1 MIDIRLA
8 DKKDIPVI
16 AEIIND
22 TWKVAYKDIVPESDM
37 INYTDKTRREN
48 QIADFIDKGEPV
60 FYIANNNSI
69 DCGIISYKKYEEN
82 DYSDCAYI
90 MQLYV
95 LPESQ
100 KTGVGKAL
108 MEHINNV
115 IREKGYKRII
125 LNTLE
130 KNSNARAF
138 YEKLGYVYIG
148 AEDSPLFCEKVVRAL
163 YKKEL

>member
-8 DKKDIPVI
+8 DKKDTEII
-16 AEIIND
+16 AEIINE
-22 TWKVAYKDIVPESDM
+22 TWKVAYKDIVPESDL

-48 QIADFIDKGEPV
+48 QIADFFDKGEPI
-60 FYIANNNSI
+60 FYIAQSNSI
-69 DCGIISYKKYEEN
+69 DCGIISYKEYEKS

-95 LPESQ
+95 LPDFQ
-100 KTGVGKAL
+100 KIGVGKAL

-138 YEKLGYVYIG
+138 YEKLGYEYIG
-148 AEDSPLFCEKVVRAL
+148 AEDSPLFSEKVVRAL